1 MNGADV
7 ELISRSSIS
16 VVPPPSSP
24 IVPFPYPRT
33 YDKFLLFFFV
43 DTSEETEVE
52 SYEEFLARVAKSNKS
67 VFDID
72 FADWVFQ
79 VLPLF

>member
-1 MNGADV
+1 
-7 ELISRSSIS
+7 
-16 VVPPPSSP
+16 
-24 IVPFPYPRT
+24 
-33 YDKFLLFFFV
+33 LFFFV